1 MNSSSL
7 GKARTRVVKKLVFLF
22 VFALV
27 ALAYVA
33 TPVFAACGGGKAAAA
48 GGNAAAASKQQQRQ
62 NRANNNNNN
71 ADNNNADNNN
81 ANNNNKANNNNN
93 KANNN
98 NNKANNNNN
107 KANNN
112 NNKANNNNNKANNK
126 NKSKGKGKGKG
137 KGNKNKGKGNGNGN
151 AVSASTRQGGGKL
164 SSSDRQIIAQLQND
178 SLSSLQLVNL
188 NGRSLNPSSINKK
201 GQQFKIKLGGNTLD
215 AVSLG
220 NSLVQVILP
229 DRQTTTLSLRN
240 L

>member
-1 MNSSSL
+1 MMNSSSL

-71 ADNNNADNNN
+71 ADNNNA
-81 ANNNNKANNNNN
+81 
-93 KANNN
+93 
-98 NNKANNNNN
+98 
-107 KANNN
+107 NN

>member
-1 MNSSSL
+1 MMNSSSL

-81 ANNNNKANNNNN
+81 A
-93 KANNN
+93 NN